1 MAEKIVAKARSMNSA
16 RDEAKRKLLEKFGH
30 DDVGPD
36 DFKITQNSDG
46 IYTVTINAKKEPS
59 DAWKKQNK
67 DTDRGIAEM
76 MERDGKL
83 PAGTV
88 ERWFGS
94 KAGTK
99 SALEQEVQKASEP
112 VAAGSD
118 ATTAAIG
125 DSTGTKFGVSTS
137 DRGDYSEDD
146 LSDLDAKIE
155 ELKPADLKKIVR
167 EIATEEIEAP
177 PTWESETVAPPPT
190 MASETI
196 APEPTM
202 ESETVRGVDP
212 KSGISAR
219 LASDDERA
227 NFKRQLQS
235 QIEQPR
241 DTRGGPNMT
250 TPVGST
256 ATPAAQAMPDIGTA
270 PTSQASAGEQ
280 GLLDKWKSVLSGES
294 EFSLGGLSE
303 EERAAFA
310 KLSPSER
317 MGLDPNL
324 PAQQA
329 PQRDT
334 RGGPNMT
341 TPVGNATQPE
351 TSRPSVPL
359 RGSMGPGMGDAQHG
373 NMFKQPPP
381 EPLPT
386 TASAADSGAMASRYE
401 NAAGAQT
408 NPYQEPPKS
417 LDDAVKKAFQPDPNA
432 MRTEDITNAMAPIR
446 NFNWNRSTTPAPPPA
461 APEPGPQMPN
471 EREMRGQALMDS
483 MASRAQTQASQA
495 QGTAAQRAME
505 AQMTQNDSGSSYQQ
519 SRAVEKEG
527 PGLGGKAKGI
537 LGKIRDFV
545 DKGADT
551 PAAKYSLDP
560 RKRTREE
567 QQELEA
573 WMAAGRPNDWNWEPR
588 KAIGRRPKLTGSLR

>member
-1 MAEKIVAKARSMNSA
+1 MAK
-16 RDEAKRKLLEKFGH
+16 
-30 DDVGPD
+30 
-36 DFKITQNSDG
+36 T
-46 IYTVTINAKKEPS
+46 KKEPDWVKNPPKGFKVS
-59 DAWKKQNK
+59 KGKKRDLQMAIEDAKLGYG
-67 DTDRGIAEM
+67 DTAGAEQWI
-76 MERDGKL
+76 EAGPDGDWIGYVLVPDK
-83 PAGTV
+83 
-88 ERWFGS
+88 S
-94 KAGTK
+94 TK

-155 ELKPADLKKIVR
+155 ELEPADLKKIVR

-177 PTWESETVAPPPT
+177 PTWESETISPPPTIASETVAPPPT

-227 NFKRQLQS
+227 NFQRQLQS

-250 TPVGST
+250 TPAGN
-256 ATPAAQAMPDIGTA
+256 ATQA
-270 PTSQASAGEQ
+270 
-280 GLLDKWKSVLSGES
+280 L
-294 EFSLGGLSE
+294 
-303 EERAAFA
+303 
-310 KLSPSER
+310 
-317 MGLDPNL
+317 
-324 PAQQA
+324 
-329 PQRDT
+329 QRDT
-334 RGGPNMT
+334 RGGTNMT
-341 TPVGNATQPE
+341 TPVGNATQPQGE
-351 TSRPSVPL
+351 SSGSSWYDDPLGAAYGAINEAGRDAISGAQGVADSIRTAFDPGKPTPPDAGAAATPGLDPNLPAEFSRPSVPL

-373 NMFKQPPP
+373 NIFKQPPP
-381 EPLPT
+381 ESPPQGQITMKEPSAGYNERMRDAYVSPATEQEAPRETRPFSNADLPT
-386 TASAADSGAMASRYE
+386 
-401 NAAGAQT
+401 
-408 NPYQEPPKS
+408 
-417 LDDAVKKAFQPDPNA
+417 AVAKAFQPDPNA
-432 MRTEDITNAMAPIR
+432 MRTEDITSAMAPMR
-446 NFNWNRSTTPAPPPA
+446 NFNWNRPTTPTPPPA
-461 APEPGPQMPN
+461 APELGPQMPN

-483 MASRAQTQASQA
+483 MASRAQTEASQN
-495 QGTAAQRAME
+495 QGTAAQQAME

-560 RKRTREE
+560 RKRSREE

-573 WMAAGRPNDWNWEPR
+573 WMAAGRPNDWNWEPK